1 MKLEKRRVES
11 KLTANQK
18 SLLKAVHQSDQETG
32 QAWVIDPKEVNQYG
46 VYQ

>member
-1 MKLEKRRVES
+1 MKLEKRQVTS
-11 KLTANQK
+11 GKTKNQIA
-18 SLLKAVHQSDQETG
+18 LLKAVHQSDQETG